1 MANLRELLG
10 AWQRRLMD
18 CEEQDEE
25 ALLYNAL
32 KTRDE
37 LETLTGHIG
46 GFEPLGKEQIWG
58 DAVSEEGCRR

>member
-25 ALLYNAL
+25 ALLFNAL
-32 KTRDE
+32 ATRTELDE
-37 LETLTGHIG
+37 LIGHIDG
-46 GFEPLGKEQIWG
+46 AKPLSAEQVWG
-58 DAVSEEGCRR
+58 DLQPEEGCRR